1 MIKFKK
7 NTVPD
12 DLDSWGKIT
21 DLGATLLEGDVQ
33 ASGKFVVGSPQ
44 TNISCAF
51 FACTRGKFRM
61 VYEYTEH
68 AVVLEG
74 SVNLTDEKTGKTTRY
89 EAGDSWYVEKGTPV
103 LWEVTTPRFVKNYIG
118 VA

>member
-1 MIKFKK
+1 MIKFEK

-44 TNISCAF
+44 TNISCRL
-51 FACTRGKFRM
+51 C
-61 VYEYTEH
+61 
-68 AVVLEG
+68 
-74 SVNLTDEKTGKTTRY
+74 D
-89 EAGDSWYVEKGTPV
+89 
-103 LWEVTTPRFVKNYIG
+103 
-118 VA
+118 